1 MVGSASHF
9 VSRNALERCTTVQPL
24 YTRFADRICT
34 SFSETTMRPNPNVGA
49 RTCRPPAQTAPPWPS
64 PPAALCRPH
73 LLSGLTDTSL
83 ANRRPHRPAAPGAGP
98 PRPPQTR
105 AQGQTRE
112 RARGLSAATSRERSA
127 LKDPWTPPG
136 AHIRRMG
143 GRVGEPGGGAT
154 AVGCGHASLLA
165 ELHTWRSFFWGDSI
179 KGIYCDI
186 RSTVLGHTSR
196 SR

>member
-34 SFSETTMRPNPNVGA
+34 SCSETTMRPNPNVGA

-83 ANRRPHRPAAPGAGP
+83 ANRDRTGQQRLGPARPGRLRREPRDRHEGARGAYLQPLRESDRRSRIHGRRRARISGAWVVGGVSPGAAPLPWGVV
-98 PRPPQTR
+98 TR
-105 AQGQTRE
+105 HYWP
-112 RARGLSAATSRERSA
+112 S
-127 LKDPWTPPG
+127 
-136 AHIRRMG
+136 
-143 GRVGEPGGGAT
+143 
-154 AVGCGHASLLA
+154 
-165 ELHTWRSFFWGDSI
+165 
-179 KGIYCDI
+179 
-186 RSTVLGHTSR
+186 
-196 SR
+196 